1 MSEIQAYL
9 GQVEA
14 VKADGRALVASLT
27 DRQFN
32 WREAPERWSV
42 GQCLDHL
49 NVSVGKTLPAFDR
62 GIDEARTRGWVG
74 EGPFTYSRF
83 ARWMIGSMEPPATR
97 RHRTSKIFVPNA
109 GTDLRVADVLPEFLR
124 VRDELI
130 ARLERARGL
139 DLKRARVTSPVSR
152 FFRMSLGGYF
162 GFVIAHERR
171 HLWQA
176 RQVMAAPGFPTP

>member
-1 MSEIQAYL
+1 MSEIREYIA
-9 GQVEA
+9 QVRA
-14 VKADGRALVASLT
+14 VKADAEALVAGMT

-32 WREAPERWSV
+32 WREAPGRWSV

-49 NVSVGKTLPAFDR
+49 NVAVGKTLPRFDSS
-62 GIDEARTRGWVG
+62 IEEARARGWMG
-74 EGPFTYSRF
+74 QGPFTYSRF
-83 ARWMIGSMEPPATR
+83 ARWMIGSMEPPAKR
-97 RHRTSKIFVPNA
+97 RYTTSKIFVPSDA
-109 GTDLRVADVLPEFLR
+109 ATLRVAEILPEFLR

-130 ARLERARGL
+130 ARLERSEGL

-176 RQVMAAPGFPTP
+176 RQVMAAPGFGTP